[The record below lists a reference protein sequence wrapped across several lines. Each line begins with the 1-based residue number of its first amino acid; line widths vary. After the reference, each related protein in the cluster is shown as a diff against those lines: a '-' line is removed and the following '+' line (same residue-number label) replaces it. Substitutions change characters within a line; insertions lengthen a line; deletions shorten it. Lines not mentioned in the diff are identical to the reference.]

1 MNATNTTPAIFET
14 NIENLEL
21 IARGKVR
28 DIYRID
34 DLNKLSQKKVLY

>member
-1 MNATNTTPAIFET
+1 MSDDPIFET

-28 DIYRID
+28 DIYAID
-34 DLNKLSQKKVLY
+34 DARIC